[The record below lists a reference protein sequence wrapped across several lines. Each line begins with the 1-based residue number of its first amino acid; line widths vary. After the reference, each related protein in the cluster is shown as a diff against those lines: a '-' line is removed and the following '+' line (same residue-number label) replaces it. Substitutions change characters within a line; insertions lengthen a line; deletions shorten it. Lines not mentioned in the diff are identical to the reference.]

1 MLLQKGKAMEFVVVP
16 QERRSPK
23 LIEQLVGV
31 WERSVRAT
39 HLFLT
44 EEDILRIKEYVPQA
58 MAAVDTLMVAEDDGA
73 SVAFMGVHEGVLE
86 MLFIDPAFRGRG
98 FGKRLLSVG
107 VREYDARE
115 LSVNEQNPQ
124 AVGFYKHL
132 GYEVFKRTECDEQ
145 GDPFPL
151 LYMRLPE
158 DAPAF

>member
-1 MLLQKGKAMEFVVVP
+1 MEFVVVP
-16 QERRSPK
+16 QGKRSPE
-23 LIEQLVGV
+23 LIGRLVDV

-44 EEDILRIKEYVPQA
+44 EENILRIKEYVPQA
-58 MAAVDTLMVAEDDGA
+58 MAAVAVLVVAEDDGEP
-73 SVAFMGVHEGVLE
+73 VAFMGVHKGVLE
-86 MLFIDPAFRGRG
+86 MLFIDPAHRGKG
-98 FGKRLLSVG
+98 LGKRLLSVG
-107 VREYDARE
+107 VRDHEARE

-124 AVGFYKHL
+124 AVGFYEHL

-151 LYMRLPE
+151 LYMRLSE

>member
-1 MLLQKGKAMEFVVVP
+1 MDFVVIP
-16 QERRSPK
+16 KEERT
-23 LIEQLVGV
+23 ENLVGRLVEV

-58 MAAVDTLMVAEDDGA
+58 LGGVANLMVAMDGEA
-73 SVAFMGVHEGVLE
+73 PVAFMGVQDGVLE
-86 MLFIDPAFRGRG
+86 MLFIDPAYRGKGLGRQM
-98 FGKRLLSVG
+98 LSIG
-107 VREYDARE
+107 VSSYGARE

-124 AVGFYKHL
+124 AVGFYEHL

-145 GDPFPL
+145 GDSFPL

-158 DAPAF
+158 EIDSL